1 MLSSPYNDWLDHRFL
16 ALTRLAQ
23 RSLAL
28 QPGNL
33 LISPKLTSSVG
44 SSISIALHAA
54 TQARR
59 LLALTAKGL
68 PSLSCECH
76 PMDHDSSSSGH
87 ANTQARPQILAPRR
101 SDLRWTWNSTQV
113 TWACGNCNEA
123 VQ

>member
-87 ANTQARPQILAPRR
+87 AIYASLTR
-101 SDLRWTWNSTQV
+101 STPP
-113 TWACGNCNEA
+113 
-123 VQ
+123 